1 MTSPTA
7 PRTTAGPRHL
17 EILATGPLTTV
28 QDLGRHGLA
37 ALGVGTSGAA
47 DHSSLRLANRLLGNP
62 EEAAALEVTFGGLTV
77 RAHGGMFITLTG
89 AACPMTIDGA
99 PIGHAAVTW
108 LPDGATLRLG
118 PARSGLRGYLAVRGG
133 IDVTPVLGSRSTDT
147 LAGLGPTVP
156 RDGDTLPVGSPPDD
170 EPCVDVAPVAA
181 PTSDEVRLRVLPG
194 PRDDWFTA
202 GALQDLLGAP
212 YEVTAASDRVGMR
225 LSGPVLERSREGE
238 LSSEGMV
245 TGALQVP
252 PTGQPTLFLADHPV
266 TGGYPVIAV
275 VVTADIP
282 LAAQAP
288 PGQRLRF
295 VRAEGASR
303 GA

>member
-1 MTSPTA
+1 MTSPTTS
-7 PRTTAGPRHL
+7 PTPAGPRHL
-17 EILATGPLTTV
+17 EVLATGPQTTV

-47 DHSSLRLANRLLGNP
+47 DRASLRLANRLLGNP
-62 EEAAALEVTFGGLTV
+62 EGAAALEVTFGGLIV

-99 PIGHAAVTW
+99 PAGHAAVTW
-108 LPDGATLRLG
+108 LPAGATLRLG
-118 PARSGLRGYLAVRGG
+118 PASSGLRGYLAVRGG
-133 IDVTPVLGSRSTDT
+133 IEVDPVLGSRSTDT
-147 LAGLGPTVP
+147 LAGLGPAVP
-156 RDGDTLPVGSPPDD
+156 REGDILPVGPPPDD
-170 EPCVDVAPVAA
+170 EPCVDVAPVGV
-181 PTSDEVRLRVLPG
+181 PSGDEVRLRVVTG
-194 PRDDWFTA
+194 PRDDWFTDA
-202 GALQDLLGAP
+202 ALRDLLSAP
-212 YEVTAASDRVGMR
+212 YTVTGASDRVGMR

-275 VVTADIP
+275 VVTEDIA

-295 VRAEGASR
+295 VRAEGDSR
-303 GA
+303 AA